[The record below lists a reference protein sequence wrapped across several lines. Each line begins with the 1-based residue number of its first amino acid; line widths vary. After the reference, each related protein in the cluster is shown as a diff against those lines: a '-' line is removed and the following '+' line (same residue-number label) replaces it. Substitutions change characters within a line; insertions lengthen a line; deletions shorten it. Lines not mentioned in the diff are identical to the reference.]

1 MDWFHY
7 VVIKPTEYYS
17 AIITTV
23 TISFIKFIEMIIDYS
38 SRFKVAS

>member
-7 VVIKPTEYYS
+7 VVIKPTEYYFV
-17 AIITTV
+17 IITTV
-23 TISFIKFIEMIIDYS
+23 TISFIKFIEMIIGYS